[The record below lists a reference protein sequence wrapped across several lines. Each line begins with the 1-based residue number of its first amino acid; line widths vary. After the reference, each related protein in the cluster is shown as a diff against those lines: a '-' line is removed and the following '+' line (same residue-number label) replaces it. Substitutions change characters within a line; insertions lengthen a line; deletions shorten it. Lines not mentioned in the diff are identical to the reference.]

1 MKLILEPEQFIE
13 IFPEFALENRES
25 ILWNLQSAHRKC
37 GRSLW
42 CDVDSR
48 REAIALLTAHW
59 LALKQYQLGAIA
71 SVAVESVAGKVMSL
85 PKMEGMKDGGEFGST
100 IYGQR
105 YLNLWRSLPKT
116 GFVV

>member
-1 MKLILEPEQFIE
+1 MDLILEPEQFIE
-13 IFPEFALENRES
+13 IFSEFALMDRES
-25 ILWNLQSAHRKC
+25 ILWNLKSAHQKC
-37 GRSLW
+37 GRSTW
-42 CDVDSR
+42 CDIDGR

-59 LALKQYQLGAIA
+59 LALSLYQKGAIA

-85 PKMEGMKDGGEFGST
+85 PKMEGLKDGGEFGST